1 MAASARHR
9 LLANLLA
16 NANTLL
22 TVPVNVSVVIPVYRG
37 ETTLPSLMAE
47 LEPLTVPQQTPAGRE
62 FRIAEVLL
70 VWDRGPGHSDQTLRE
85 LSGKYSWV
93 KPIWLSRNFGQHAA
107 TLAGMTSSGGEWIVT
122 MDEDGQ
128 QDPSYIGALLDTAYR
143 EGAQLVY
150 GTPAN
155 PPPHTA
161 FRNAGSKFAK
171 RLFSGALADG
181 GFAEF
186 NSYRLI
192 MGEIGRSVA
201 AYTGTGVYLDVA
213 LSWVV
218 ADVTTCPVVAR
229 AEGREADNYSYRR
242 LFGHFGRL
250 LVSSGT
256 KPLIFVSWLGVLF
269 VLLGAAASV
278 WVLYQRIT
286 GEIVIAGWAS
296 TFVALML
303 IGGAMLLSLGIIAQY
318 IGVATNMSLGRP
330 LYLVVNDPKS
340 TFDEPHHDDP
350 SN

>member
-1 MAASARHR
+1 MIS
-9 LLANLLA
+9 
-16 NANTLL
+16 
-22 TVPVNVSVVIPVYRG
+22 VSVVIPVYRG
-37 ETTLPSLMAE
+37 EGTLPALMAE
-47 LEPLTVPQQTPAGRE
+47 IAPLVTEQTTPAGRS
-62 FRIAEVLL
+62 FRVDEVLL
-70 VWDRGPGHSDQTLRE
+70 VWDRGPGRSDQTLRE
-85 LSGKYSWV
+85 LAATYSWV
-93 KPIWLSRNFGQHAA
+93 KPVWLSRNFGQHAA

-128 QDPSYIGALLDTAYR
+128 QDPAYIGAMLDQAYQY
-143 EGAQLVY
+143 GAQLVY

-155 PPPHTA
+155 PPPHSA

-171 RLFSGALADG
+171 RLFAGALSDG

-186 NSYRLI
+186 NSFRLVL
-192 MGEIGRSVA
+192 GEIGRSVA

-218 ADVTTCPVVAR
+218 ADVTTCPVVGR
-229 AEGREADNYSYRR
+229 AEGRDATNYSYRR

-269 VLLGAAASV
+269 VLLGAAASL
-278 WVLYQRIT
+278 WVLYQRVT

-296 TFVALML
+296 TFIALML

-318 IGVATNMSLGRP
+318 VGVATNMSLGRP
-330 LYLVVNDPKS
+330 LYLVVRDPAS
-340 TFDEPHHDDP
+340 TFELPTDNELN
-350 SN
+350 S